1 MSNDSNAMSN
11 DCNVLTP
18 DQRPL
23 KRFAFRV
30 PQTVREDCVYTVT
43 GKNAGHAR
51 QRLRRHGSYQRS
63 EFTDVVETDY
73 ASAELLDEIPAPD
86 TGPSATSDDS
96 PDSIGGV
103 PMALLREIDLFSA
116 VDEYIES
123 RLDQAYRDRR
133 VGAENPA
140 GVERLERLRDMLA
153 SV

>member
-1 MSNDSNAMSN
+1 MNTDTTSSTSIQPLLNEYAF
-11 DCNVLTP
+11 CVL
-18 DQRPL
+18 
-23 KRFAFRV
+23 
-30 PQTVREDCVYTVT
+30 QTVREDCVYTVT
-43 GKNAGHAR
+43 GKNADHAR
-51 QRLRRHGSYQRS
+51 QRLRRHGSYLRS
-63 EFTDVVETDY
+63 EFIEVVEADY
-73 ASAELLDEIPAPD
+73 ASAELLDDIPAPD
-86 TGPSATSDDS
+86 TAPAATSADS

-123 RLDQAYRDRR
+123 RLDQAYRDQR